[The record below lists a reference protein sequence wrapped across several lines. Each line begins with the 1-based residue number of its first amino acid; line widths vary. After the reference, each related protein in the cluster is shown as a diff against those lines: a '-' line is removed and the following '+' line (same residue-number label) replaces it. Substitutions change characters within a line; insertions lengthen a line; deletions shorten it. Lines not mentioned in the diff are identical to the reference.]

1 MDISKESRKS
11 FKFYATLFLGFSMLM
26 TGCLIEPQGQIHSSV
41 LMAGGMIL
49 TIAAGCIGID
59 LAEIIHQ
66 FVLLRT
72 NKLENIKE
80 DIKENKD

>member
-1 MDISKESRKS
+1 MDISKETRKS
-11 FKFYATLFLGFSMLM
+11 FKFYASLLLGFAMLM
-26 TGCLIEPQGQIHSSV
+26 TGCIIEPQGQIHSSV

-49 TIAAGCIGID
+49 TISAGCIGID

-66 FVLLRT
+66 FVLLRS
-72 NKLENIKE
+72 NRIEDVKE